1 MHTDTVMLT
10 VIELDCSIH
19 SNRLQ
24 LTESIYLL
32 KTNLV
37 TGIKKKTQN
46 SKTGFEFLCQKILQ
60 INQTVKS
67 RRGHQKCHKWGV
79 KSAQT
84 PPCDILFYFFRL
96 PVESPENQVT
106 QTPLTIKR
114 KKIFNIQN
122 LTTDFLN

>member
-37 TGIKKKTQN
+37 TGIKKK
-46 SKTGFEFLCQKILQ
+46 LKIPKLVL
-60 INQTVKS
+60 NFCVKKFS
-67 RRGHQKCHKWGV
+67 R
-79 KSAQT
+79 
-84 PPCDILFYFFRL
+84 
-96 PVESPENQVT
+96 
-106 QTPLTIKR
+106 
-114 KKIFNIQN
+114 
-122 LTTDFLN
+122 

>member
-19 SNRLQ
+19 SNKLQ

-37 TGIKKKTQN
+37 TGMKKTQN
-46 SKTGFEFLCQKILQ
+46 SKTGFEFLCHKILQ

-67 RRGHQKCHKWGV
+67 RRLLKYDVGVTKMSQMGEV

-84 PPCDILFYFFRL
+84 PPGDILFFSVCL
-96 PVESPENQVT
+96 ESPKNQVT
-106 QTPLTIKR
+106 QTPFAIK
-114 KKIFNIQN
+114 KKI
-122 LTTDFLN
+122 